1 MSQADSN
8 LETAFEAACQF
19 VGLATTNKS
28 LSVTD
33 DQLLR
38 FYGLYKQATAGAC
51 DAAKPSFFDRRGRA
65 KWRAWHSCK
74 CLSSSQA
81 QQQYVHLLTELHPG
95 WSDPPSSSDTT
106 KQKQGGV
113 GGPVQSR
120 MADAQEEDE
129 EPDAAPPLLR
139 AARCGDAAAVGR
151 MLQHGADPNQR
162 GNDGETALHW
172 AADRGQLQVLRMLLD
187 HGADINAIDGDGMAA
202 LHYAALAEQE
212 AAARLLGAEPGAKLD
227 LRSTDG
233 ETAAA
238 MAPAGWGLFTNKQ
251 EA

>member
-1 MSQADSN
+1 MSQADSD

-95 WSDPPSSSDTT
+95 WSEAPSSSNTT

-113 GGPVQSR
+113 GVPVQSR

-129 EPDAAPPLLR
+129 VGGSCCRLGAVNRSSSSLVCAQSLSCWVLALR
-139 AARCGDAAAVGR
+139 CRSR
-151 MLQHGADPNQR
+151 MLRPPCFER
-162 GNDGETALHW
+162 
-172 AADRGQLQVLRMLLD
+172 
-187 HGADINAIDGDGMAA
+187 
-202 LHYAALAEQE
+202 
-212 AAARLLGAEPGAKLD
+212 PGVEM
-227 LRSTDG
+227 R
-233 ETAAA
+233 
-238 MAPAGWGLFTNKQ
+238 Q
-251 EA
+251 Q